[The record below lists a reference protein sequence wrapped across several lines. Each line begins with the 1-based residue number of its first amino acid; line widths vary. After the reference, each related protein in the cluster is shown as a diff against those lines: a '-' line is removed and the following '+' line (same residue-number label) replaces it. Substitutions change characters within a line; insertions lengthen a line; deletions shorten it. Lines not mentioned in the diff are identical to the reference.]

1 MLKINGTTITLT
13 RGDTLRASLE
23 ILDAEGNTYTPSS
36 GDTIRFAMKKSYSDS
51 ECLIEKQIPNDTLLL
66 SLDPEDT
73 KDLAFGSYVYDI
85 EITFESGAVDTF
97 VDKATFRISEE
108 VE

>member
-23 ILDAEGNTYTPSS
+23 ILDAEGNTYTPTQ
-36 GDTIRFAMKKSYSDS
+36 GDVIRFAMKKSYSDS
-51 ECLIEKQIPNDTLLL
+51 TCLIEKQIPNDTLML
-66 SLDPEDT
+66 SLDPSDT
-73 KDLAFGSYVYDI
+73 KDLPFGSYVYDI

-97 VDKATFRISEE
+97 IDKATFRISEE

>member
-13 RGDTLRASLE
+13 RGDTLLASLE
-23 ILDAEGNTYTPSS
+23 ISDAEGNTYTPSE
-36 GDTIRFAMKKSYSDS
+36 GDVIRFAMKKSYSDS
-51 ECLIEKQIPNDTLLL
+51 ACLIEKQIPNDTLML
-66 SLDPEDT
+66 SLDPSDT
-73 KDLAFGSYVYDI
+73 KDLPFGSYVYDI

-97 VDKATFRISEE
+97 IDKATFRISEE

>member
-36 GDTIRFAMKKSYSDS
+36 GTGHIYVPSA
-51 ECLIEKQIPNDTLLL
+51 LVNDYKTQW
-66 SLDPEDT
+66 SQYAD
-73 KDLAFGSYVYDI
+73 V
-85 EITFESGAVDTF
+85 
-97 VDKATFRISEE
+97 ISAI
-108 VE
+108 

>member
-23 ILDAEGNTYTPSS
+23 ITDAEGNTYTPVS

-51 ECLIEKQIPNDTLLL
+51 ACLIEKVIPNDTLML
-66 SLDPEDT
+66 SLDPSDT

-85 EITFESGAVDTF
+85 EITFATGAVDTF
-97 VDKATFRISEE
+97 IDKATFRISEE

>member
-13 RGDTLRASLE
+13 RGDTLKANLE
-23 ILDAEGNTYTPSS
+23 ILDSEGNTYTPSE

-51 ECLIEKQIPNDTLLL
+51 ECLITKVIPNDTLML
-66 SLDPEDT
+66 SLAPSDT
-73 KDLAFGSYVYDI
+73 KELPFGSYVYDI
-85 EITFESGAVDTF
+85 ELTYESGAVDTF
-97 VDKATFRISEE
+97 IDRATFRLTEE

>member
-1 MLKINGTTITLT
+1 MLKVNDKTITLT
-13 RGDTLRASLE
+13 RGDSLA
-23 ILDAEGNTYTPSS
+23 IKLDIFDSEGNAYTPSS

-51 ECLIEKQIPNDTLLL
+51 ECLISKVIPNDTMML
-66 SLDPEDT
+66 SLAPSDT

-85 EITFESGAVDTF
+85 EITFATGAVDTF
-97 VDKATFRISEE
+97 IDRATFRLTEE